1 MAKRKISLNRN
12 SPKLEEYDLV
22 LIVCEGSKTEP
33 NYFKQLIQD
42 ERLSSANIVVTGDC
56 GSDPVSVVKCC
67 IDLYKERK
75 KERNPATLY
84 DRVYCVIDRDTHNNF
99 NQAIG
104 LINDFNKSENKQIL
118 FSIKSF
124 SSFEFWYL
132 LHLKNSRSA
141 FHKTGSKSAS
151 EMCQDALNV
160 EWKMKFGISYSKV
173 STKIYY
179 DLLPFYSQAVRNA
192 KHGLED
198 AQRTGEYN
206 PSTEV
211 FYLTEYLKNIRKQK

>member
-104 LINDFNKSENKQIL
+104 LINNFNKSENKQIL

-141 FHKTGSKSAS
+141 FHKTGQSK
-151 EMCQDALNV
+151 
-160 EWKMKFGISYSKV
+160 
-173 STKIYY
+173 T
-179 DLLPFYSQAVRNA
+179 
-192 KHGLED
+192 
-198 AQRTGEYN
+198 
-206 PSTEV
+206 
-211 FYLTEYLKNIRKQK
+211 